1 MVRRNRQLLDPR
13 RSGREA
19 EQLET
24 SLRSKIIGQDPA
36 IRQIVSVYQ
45 SFLAGM
51 NGPGRPVGNF
61 LFLGPTGTGKTRLVE
76 ATAESRLGDARAV
89 IKIDCAEFRHSHEIA
104 KLIGSPPGYLGH
116 RDTHP
121 VLDQESL
128 DRYQTENVKLSIVL
142 FDEIEKASDAL
153 WNLLLGVL
161 DKATLTLGD
170 NRQVDFS
177 QCIIFMTS
185 NLGAA
190 EMASLSRPPMGF
202 TPPGNSAG
210 ENPATR
216 AERIASAGIEATGR
230 KFTPEFLN
238 RIDKIV
244 VFQPLDE
251 TELRKILDL
260 ELTVLNQRFDNSSY
274 RTPFVLTVTDAAKR
288 YLLQEGTDVRYG
300 ARPLKRAIERS
311 LVHPIS
317 NLIATGQVQVGDW
330 VCVDFDVELQDI
342 TFYKEAEDAMA
353 EMAAIAAGTTSEAAA
368 AVAVAVL
375 TSTDSSLAKVRSI
388 QRAIGWP
395 CI

>member
-1 MVRRNRQLLDPR
+1 
-13 RSGREA
+13 
-19 EQLET
+19 
-24 SLRSKIIGQDPA
+24 
-36 IRQIVSVYQ
+36 
-45 SFLAGM
+45 
-51 NGPGRPVGNF
+51 
-61 LFLGPTGTGKTRLVE
+61 
-76 ATAESRLGDARAV
+76 
-89 IKIDCAEFRHSHEIA
+89 
-104 KLIGSPPGYLGH
+104 
-116 RDTHP
+116 
-121 VLDQESL
+121 
-128 DRYQTENVKLSIVL
+128 
-142 FDEIEKASDAL
+142 
-153 WNLLLGVL
+153 
-161 DKATLTLGD
+161 
-170 NRQVDFS
+170 
-177 QCIIFMTS
+177 
-185 NLGAA
+185 
-190 EMASLSRPPMGF
+190 MGF

-216 AERIASAGIEATGR
+216 AERIASAGIEATRR

-368 AVAVAVL
+368 AVAVL

>member
-1 MVRRNRQLLDPR
+1 M
-13 RSGREA
+13 
-19 EQLET
+19 
-24 SLRSKIIGQDPA
+24 
-36 IRQIVSVYQ
+36 
-45 SFLAGM
+45 
-51 NGPGRPVGNF
+51 
-61 LFLGPTGTGKTRLVE
+61 
-76 ATAESRLGDARAV
+76 
-89 IKIDCAEFRHSHEIA
+89 
-104 KLIGSPPGYLGH
+104 
-116 RDTHP
+116 
-121 VLDQESL
+121 
-128 DRYQTENVKLSIVL
+128 
-142 FDEIEKASDAL
+142 
-153 WNLLLGVL
+153 
-161 DKATLTLGD
+161 
-170 NRQVDFS
+170 
-177 QCIIFMTS
+177 
-185 NLGAA
+185 
-190 EMASLSRPPMGF
+190 
-202 TPPGNSAG
+202 
-210 ENPATR
+210 
-216 AERIASAGIEATGR
+216 
-230 KFTPEFLN
+230 
-238 RIDKIV
+238 
-244 VFQPLDE
+244 FQPLDE

-368 AVAVAVL
+368 AVAVL